1 LEIAVLDTLSQE
13 NSLSRSRTLA
23 YLVQMALK
31 TLEVGNLEERLEAL
45 ESALGPRLVA
55 KRR

>member
-1 LEIAVLDTLSQE
+1 VLDTLSQE

-45 ESALGPRLVA
+45 ECALGPRLVA